1 MSSPYDEQI
10 EELLGQYRDA
20 REQAVETRQQINKV
34 EATVTAPRKVVK
46 VTVGAQGQVTELD
59 FPTAAYRN
67 LAPKELS
74 KVILTAIE
82 QARAQALSKV
92 SEAALGGMLGGMLG
106 GISPADLL
114 QGRFD
119 PRSVLPEDLDLPDAV
134 RAYVD
139 RGIGVTEDGGR
150 RDR

>member
-20 REQAVETRQQINKV
+20 REQAVETRQRINEV

-92 SEAALGGMLGGMLG
+92 SEVALGGMLG

-119 PRSVLPEDLDLPDAV
+119 PRSVLPEELDLPDVV
-134 RAYVD
+134 RAYVNH
-139 RGIGVTEDGGR
+139 GLGVTEDGGR